1 MVLPSILELTM
12 GTWTQEDHPHSFEA
26 DMTICDSEVDESSQ
40 IQAVRS
46 CSENFYPLLLEAIDK
61 TESTLINWIYFAR
74 KIPNAPRLHIHMN
87 CLVSPTPSPLVEL
100 VQVFRDRP
108 VGEPRISTVPLIDIG
123 IPWLLVNTEDNPFH
137 YEITTDIKILS
148 GLDSSVSSFFNDSG
162 LVISKGLIDSFRNI
176 SGLTSRTKFEF
187 TISPATMCRGGHH

>member
-1 MVLPSILELTM
+1 
-12 GTWTQEDHPHSFEA
+12 
-26 DMTICDSEVDESSQ
+26 
-40 IQAVRS
+40 
-46 CSENFYPLLLEAIDK
+46 
-61 TESTLINWIYFAR
+61 
-74 KIPNAPRLHIHMN
+74 MN

>member
-1 MVLPSILELTM
+1 M
-12 GTWTQEDHPHSFEA
+12 GTWTKEDHSHSFEA
-26 DMTICDSEVDESSQ
+26 DITICDSEIGDSP

-61 TESTLINWIYFAR
+61 TEITLMNWIYFAR

-87 CLVSPTPSPLVEL
+87 CLVSPTPPPLIEL
-100 VQVFRDRP
+100 LQEFRDRP
-108 VGEPRISTVPLIDIG
+108 VGEPRVAILPLIDMG
-123 IPWLLVNTEDNPFH
+123 LLWLLVDVEDNPFH

-148 GLDSSVSSFFNDSG
+148 GLDGSVSSFFNDSG
-162 LVISKGLIDSFRNI
+162 LVISKNIIDSFRNI
-176 SGLTSRTKFEF
+176 SGLSSRTKFQF